1 MKDIIVVTG
10 ASSGMGKEF
19 VLQISKK
26 EKVDEIWVIARRKD
40 RLEALADLVDVKIV
54 PIEIDLSNGE
64 NITAYRD
71 KLLEEKPNI
80 KILANCSGYGK
91 FGHYETLDTE
101 TQINMVDLNCKAVMY
116 MTDYSLPYMR
126 EGAKIMNIASCAA
139 FQPIPYINVY
149 AATKAF
155 LLSYGRALNAELKY
169 RKIHV
174 LSVCPYWT
182 KTEFFN
188 RAVDKTAK
196 TVVIKYDVMYDAS
209 KVIKKAIKDL
219 YNDKKDMSVYGG
231 LNNLQRFAV
240 KILPHKFVMKVW
252 MKKQKLNGT
261 KEMRKD

>member
-54 PIEIDLSNGE
+54 PIEIDLSKGE

-91 FGHYETLDTE
+91 FGHYETLSTE
-101 TQINMVDLNCKAVMY
+101 TQTNMVDLNCKAVMY
-116 MTDYSLPYMR
+116 MTDYSLPYMH